1 MYSLLNKATSQSDS
15 IICLGDLNC
24 DISYPLDKNNKG
36 RSLLDICDIYD
47 LDSLD
52 NSLTRTSS
60 HRSSCLDD
68 ILTNVP
74 RYFRESGILK
84 VGLSD
89 HCLFYAVL
97 NKKLPQPKAEIIR
110 VRSLTNFD
118 EGSFCGDLSLVPLST
133 AYVFDDPED
142 VYWAWEKF
150 FC

>member
-24 DISYPLDKNNKG
+24 DISYPLDNNNKG

-52 NSLTRTSS
+52 NSPTRTSS
-60 HRSSCLDD
+60 QRSSCLDD
-68 ILTNVP
+68 ILTNVL

-89 HCLFYAVL
+89 HCLFYTVL

-110 VRSLTNFD
+110 VRSFKNFD
-118 EGSFCGDLSLVPLST
+118 EGSFCGMIPRMRR
-133 AYVFDDPED
+133 
-142 VYWAWEKF
+142 
-150 FC
+150 

>member
-24 DISYPLDKNNKG
+24 DISYPLDNNNNKG

-52 NSLTRTSS
+52 NSPTRTSS
-60 HRSSCLDD
+60 QRSSCSDD

-84 VGLSD
+84 VGLRD
-89 HCLFYAVL
+89 HCLFSKSKCFL
-97 NKKLPQPKAEIIR
+97 NKKLPQP
-110 VRSLTNFD
+110 
-118 EGSFCGDLSLVPLST
+118 
-133 AYVFDDPED
+133 
-142 VYWAWEKF
+142 
-150 FC
+150 